1 MSAATIC
8 MADFDDSEAGR
19 IAADLTGKY
28 GSDALA
34 YVTSRAERAVEIGDE
49 IAQAI
54 WRQVLAATA
63 DLLRR
68 RRFPKPAI
76 AYGPV

>member
-1 MSAATIC
+1 MSAAALC
-8 MADFDDSEAGR
+8 MAEFDDGEARR
-19 IAADLTGKY
+19 IAEDLAGKY

-34 YVTSRAERAVEIGDE
+34 YITARAERAVEIGDD

-54 WRQVLAATA
+54 WRKVLSATS

-68 RRFPKPAI
+68 
-76 AYGPV
+76 

>member
-1 MSAATIC
+1 MSAATLC
-8 MADFDDSEAGR
+8 MAEFDDSEARR

-34 YVTSRAERAVEIGDE
+34 YVAARAERAIEIGDE

-68 RRFPKPAI
+68 
-76 AYGPV
+76 